1 MLAQQNVEVLN
12 TVFEGREPGTRKIVT
27 TCPHCLNTLG
37 REYPQLDGHYEVVH
51 HTQLLNKLVRE
62 GKLAPVAAP
71 DDHSAVTYHDPC
83 YLGRHNEIYED
94 PRALVGAAGA
104 QLSEMPRHADRSMCC
119 GAGGARMWMEE
130 RIGQRIN
137 VNRTEEALD
146 TLTAVAGGDGA
157 AAGTIAVACPFC
169 RTMLTDG
176 LTQKQGAGAG
186 ENVQIQDVSQM
197 LLTAVKRGDPAPNT
211 EDAHGRN

>member
-1 MLAQQNVEVLN
+1 
-12 TVFEGREPGTRKIVT
+12 
-27 TCPHCLNTLG
+27 
-37 REYPQLDGHYEVVH
+37 VH

-62 GKLAPVAAP
+62 GKLVPVAAP
-71 DDHSAVTYHDPC
+71 DPESSVTYHDPC

-130 RIGQRIN
+130 RIGQRVN
-137 VNRTEEALD
+137 VARTEEAIA
-146 TLTAVAGGDGA
+146 TLSDVGAG
-157 AAGTIAVACPFC
+157 GTIAVGCPFC

-176 LTQKQGAGAG
+176 ITQKQGAGEG
-186 ENVQIQDVSQM
+186 EGVQIQDVSQM
-197 LLTAVKRGDPAPNT
+197 LLAAVKRGDPASTPRPADT
-211 EDAHGRN
+211 P

>member
-1 MLAQQNVEVLN
+1 
-12 TVFEGREPGTRKIVT
+12 
-27 TCPHCLNTLG
+27 
-37 REYPQLDGHYEVVH
+37 
-51 HTQLLNKLVRE
+51 
-62 GKLAPVAAP
+62 
-71 DDHSAVTYHDPC
+71 
-83 YLGRHNEIYED
+83 
-94 PRALVGAAGA
+94 
-104 QLSEMPRHADRSMCC
+104 
-119 GAGGARMWMEE
+119 MWMEE